1 VLIGNP
7 RWLPSLE
14 KVLVKDPMENKNKRK
29 IGKGKKIKNLIETNL
44 HNNHWM
50 HGLVQNL

>member
-29 IGKGKKIKNLIETNL
+29 IGKRKKNQKLD
-44 HNNHWM
+44 
-50 HGLVQNL
+50 